1 LGYNKNKG
9 GIMQIIEKY
18 QKCEQCPYFKLGAV
32 IGDYA
37 LQPLC
42 QKGFDGDNEYELPT
56 IYHSTCE

>member
-1 LGYNKNKG
+1 
-9 GIMQIIEKY
+9 MQIIEKY